1 MKNTVKVFVRT
12 VGVIIDIIGIFRKR
26 KYQQLAECNAPPTFF
41 ER

>member
-1 MKNTVKVFVRT
+1 MNSTVKGFVRA

-26 KYQQLAECNAPPTFF
+26 KEPQLAECNAPPTFF